1 MPEVMAMVGAAPINM
16 NCTSTIPDVSEP
28 DENRLNLLNYVDALL
43 SGAVEL
49 DETVLQTMLK
59 LR

>member
-1 MPEVMAMVGAAPINM
+1 MVGAAPINM